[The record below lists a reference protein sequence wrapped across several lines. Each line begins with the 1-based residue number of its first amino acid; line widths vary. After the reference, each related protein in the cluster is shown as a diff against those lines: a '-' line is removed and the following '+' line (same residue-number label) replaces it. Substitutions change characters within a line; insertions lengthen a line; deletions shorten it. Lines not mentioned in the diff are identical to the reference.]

1 MPELPQVVYECATTS
16 ASHRQRRETVQRL
29 TAAPGRKPHR
39 LRSGSANLADNV
51 TPGMSTGSQDRRYE
65 MKASTKRKA
74 EIIRIAREVRQGAQG
89 ILEMATI
96 QHFGNLVLEARVLRA
111 NADALDRITGAN
123 TRNR

>member
-1 MPELPQVVYECATTS
+1 
-16 ASHRQRRETVQRL
+16 
-29 TAAPGRKPHR
+29 
-39 LRSGSANLADNV
+39 
-51 TPGMSTGSQDRRYE
+51 

-111 NADALDRITGAN
+111 NADALDRITGTN